1 MHWMGRWSDNI
12 EKCIS
17 NNVKLEK
24 KQNVSLGIIM
34 FAVTWKKKKAKVE
47 RNKNRKKYSE
57 VLLVNM

>member
-1 MHWMGRWSDNI
+1 MGRWSDNI

-47 RNKNRKKYSE
+47 RNKNRKKYSK